1 MRHPTAKRAIRLLA
15 LSLAGGSLFQL
26 AGCVSGITPVV
37 LSFFESAALTYLVDV
52 VLR

>member
-1 MRHPTAKRAIRLLA
+1 MPADLTKRTIRLLA
-15 LSLAGGSLFQL
+15 LGLAGGSLFQV

-37 LSFFESAALTYLVDV
+37 LSFFESAAISYLVGV